1 MVIYFTGTGNS
12 RYCAKKI
19 AAVTEDTVINAGE
32 LIKSGKKGSFSS
44 EKPYVFVAPTYS
56 WQLPRVFDGF
66 LREAAFSG
74 SRKAYFVMTC
84 GDDIGCAGVK
94 NKELCEAVGLT
105 YMGTAEIKMPENYI
119 AMFDVPDEKSCAEI
133 MLSAHKL
140 ISQAGKSI
148 LGGEMLPERKRGLA
162 DKLKTGPVNTL
173 FYRLFVNAK
182 AFRCDDRCISCG
194 RCEKLC
200 PMNTVKL
207 VDGRP
212 QWGEGCTHCM
222 ACISYCPEEAIEYGR
237 KSVGKRKYRCKEEN

>member
-84 GDDIGCAGVK
+84 GDDIGCAAEN
-94 NKELCEAVGLT
+94 NKKLCEAVGLT
-105 YMGTAEIKMPENYI
+105 YMGTAEIKMPENDI
-119 AMFDVPDEKSCAEI
+119 AMFDVPDEKRSDEI
-133 MLSAHKL
+133 MLLADEV
-140 ISQAGKSI
+140 ISLTGEKI
-148 LGGEMLPERKRGLA
+148 LKGEVVADRSRSLA
-162 DKLKTGPVNTL
+162 DKIKSGPVNTL
-173 FYRLFVNAK
+173 FYKLFVNAG
-182 AFRCDDRCISCG
+182 AFTSDDRCISCG
-194 RCEKLC
+194 KCESLC

-207 VDGRP
+207 KEGRP

-222 ACISYCPEEAIEYGR
+222 ACISYCPTQAIEYGK
-237 KSVGKRKYRCKEEN
+237 KSVGKRRYRCKED